1 MISLLPRSLILLMMV
16 SAVILAACI
25 SQAPQNPALTHVSVA
40 HQPLVSNGPLYIA
53 KEEGYFARQG
63 IDVEFVR
70 TQGGTASLPP
80 LVNGDVAAA
89 GATLKSGYINAI
101 NKGAHIRIVA
111 DRGSIAPGYCDVAS
125 LMVRKDLYDKG
136 IVRNVSDLKG
146 RKIAARDSDY
156 DYLQSLAQ
164 GNLTPDDVDTVTMDF
179 ATAVTA
185 FQNGAVDAGLLTEPY
200 VTQAVNS
207 GSAVVL
213 RPGHEFIPNWTA
225 PLFYGPAFLDKN
237 PELGK
242 KFMIAYLQGVRQYNE
257 GKTERNLDIL
267 QNYTGLDRDLL
278 RQSCWP
284 PIAADGT
291 VPRQFNR
298 DYIDWMFANHSIS
311 QKLDDD
317 QLYDMS
323 YAEYADSVLNNMSSG
338 TKNRQ

>member
-1 MISLLPRSLILLMMV
+1 MTSLPLRLFVLLMV
-16 SAVILAACI
+16 ASAAIIAACI
-25 SQAPQNPALTHVSVA
+25 SQPPQDPSLTPVRVA
-40 HQPLVSNGPLYIA
+40 HQALVSNGPLYIA
-53 KEEGYFARQG
+53 REEGYFARQG
-63 IDVEFVR
+63 IDVEFVK
-70 TQGGTASLPP
+70 TQGGTATLPL

-89 GATLKSGYINAI
+89 GATLKSGYVNAI
-101 NKGAHIRIVA
+101 VKGAHIRIVA

-125 LMVRKDLYDKG
+125 FVVRKDLADKG

-146 RKIAARDSDY
+146 RKIAARDSDF
-156 DYLQSLAQ
+156 DYLQSLAR
-164 GNLTPDDVDTVTMDF
+164 GNLTPDDVDTVNMDF
-179 ATAVTA
+179 ATAVIA
-185 FQNGAVDAGLLTEPY
+185 LQNGAVDAGLLSEPY
-200 VTQAVNS
+200 VTEAVNS

-213 RPGHEFIPNWTA
+213 MPGHEFIPNWTA

-242 KFMIAYLQGVRQYNE
+242 QFMVAYLQGVRQYNE

-284 PIAADGT
+284 PVADDGT

-298 DYIDWMFANHSIS
+298 EYIDWMFANHSIS
-311 QKLDDD
+311 QKLGDD

-323 YAEYADSVLNNMSSG
+323 YAEYADSVLNNMSPQ
-338 TKNRQ
+338 NRQ